1 MAKRLLLIG
10 LMCFAFACKSKKAK
24 EAGGSDPARTTTS
37 KEASEPSGWDDVE
50 RAIMALGIQGLVL
63 KLDLGGADAMRDR
76 KGGLRIMRAHLM
88 SDLLLLESADSEPTL
103 YGFNRKTLEARWV
116 TTIKE
121 PSAFPA
127 AENPDM
133 LFLVSAHYVTVLDA
147 ARGTRALHGRGGIA
161 APALELPFSP
171 TAGAA
176 AQMDTFFIPSLGS
189 PVNNK
194 TLESF
199 SGVTGAR
206 GWGYRSQGYIRNT
219 PKVGGPWGDPKL
231 YFMTDKGKIMAL
243 DAKGYAYRP
252 TGPLWEQWLDDK
264 ADHDFYL
271 TPDSK
276 DTVGAIFVA
285 DRSGIVYCIDRI
297 TGQRRWL
304 HTSGRTPM
312 GSPQVLGDVCVIR
325 MDDGLHGYD
334 TTNVVYTVTVD
345 EGNGQSTEH
354 VVRAGKVYKV
364 GGGPGAD
371 INVGGQKTELSL
383 EVLDE
388 VLWAT
393 ASGGEDGEEASI
405 VVNERAVG
413 KMRAAI
419 RGGDRVRVNGTVVT
433 IADRGSAPLWRGLPY
448 ERAIVRVGNNLI
460 VSSGDGEL
468 SVVDARTGEYVSGP
482 STLPGARVIPT
493 NNSDD
498 GILYVVAG
506 DAVLYALLPR

>member
-1 MAKRLLLIG
+1 MARRLFLIG
-10 LMCFAFACKSKKAK
+10 LLCFVFACKSKKAE
-24 EAGGSDPARTTTS
+24 EAGGSDPARTSTG
-37 KEASEPSGWDDVE
+37 ASEPSGWDDVE

-63 KLDLGGADAMRDR
+63 KLDLGGADTMGDR
-76 KGGLRIMRAHLM
+76 KNTLRIARAHLM
-88 SDLLLLESADSEPTL
+88 SKLLLLESEDNQPTL
-103 YGFNRKTLEARWV
+103 YAFDRKSLEASWV

-133 LFLVSAHYVTVLDA
+133 LFLVSAHYVTVLDSL
-147 ARGTRALHGRGGIA
+147 RGTRVLHGRRGIA
-161 APALELPFSP
+161 IPALELPFTP

-176 AQMDTFFIPSLGS
+176 AQMGTFYVPSLGS

-199 SGVTGAR
+199 SGVTGTR
-206 GWGYRSQGYIRNT
+206 GWGYRSHGYIRNT

-231 YFMTDKGKIMAL
+231 YFMTERGKITAL
-243 DAKGYAYRP
+243 DAKAYAYRP
-252 TGPLWEQWLDDK
+252 AGVLWEQWLDDK
-264 ADHDFYL
+264 ADFDFYI
-271 TPDSK
+271 TADSK
-276 DTVGAIFVA
+276 DTIGGIFVV

-297 TGQRRWL
+297 TGTRRWL
-304 HTSGRTPM
+304 HASGRAPK
-312 GSPQVLGDVCVIR
+312 GGPQVFGDVCIVP

-345 EGNGQSTEH
+345 EGDGRSTDH
-354 VVRAGKVYKV
+354 VVRSGKIYKV
-364 GGGPGAD
+364 GGGPDAD

-383 EVLDE
+383 EVQDE
-388 VLWAT
+388 VLWAI
-393 ASGGEDGEEASI
+393 ASGGEEGEEPSI

-419 RGGDRVRVNGTVVT
+419 RSGDRVRVNGTVIT
-433 IADRGSAPLWRGLPY
+433 IADRGSEPLWRGLPFK
-448 ERAIVRVGNNLI
+448 RAIVRVGNKLV
-460 VSSGDGEL
+460 VSNDADL
-468 SVVDARTGEYVSGP
+468 SVIDARTGAYVSGP
-482 STLPGARVIPT
+482 SNVPGARLIPT